1 MQEIYSNTT
10 FNVSHL
16 INKIETGELGLPELQ
31 RPFVWKDTKVRD
43 LLDSMM
49 KGYPVGYLMLW
60 KCPDSDGNRVIG
72 TGTHNYE
79 SPREVIIDGQ
89 QRLTSLYA
97 VMKGGKVLNSKY
109 EERTIV
115 ISYCP
120 LKNRFEVG
128 TSATKRDPEWIY
140 DITELYTATSS
151 RRFTNSFISTLAAY
165 REARGETLSE
175 EEQDTIAARI

>member
-10 FNVSHL
+10 FNVNHL
-16 INKIETGELGLPELQ
+16 ISKIETGELGLPELQ

-60 KCPDSDGNRVIG
+60 KCPDSDSNRVIG
-72 TGTHNYE
+72 TGTHNYD

-97 VMKGGKVLNSKY
+97 VMRGGKVLNSKY

-115 ISYCP
+115 IS
-120 LKNRFEVG
+120 
-128 TSATKRDPEWIY
+128 
-140 DITELYTATSS
+140 
-151 RRFTNSFISTLAAY
+151 
-165 REARGETLSE
+165 
-175 EEQDTIAARI
+175 